1 MNSSQR
7 NINQVVNDIN
17 NGILPVEL
25 MFVKNE
31 DEGLDLSKLQ
41 YNTFYR
47 TPQYYDSL
55 MPKCLKNIPGYEK
68 MLEKMK
74 EDNEHLTLS
83 QAMDLRKNGD
93 KDEELNKLLEDEV
106 KELFDELNNI
116 KIETE

>member
-1 MNSSQR
+1 MNSTR
-7 NINQVVNDIN
+7 NVNQVVNDIN

-55 MPKCLKNIPGYEK
+55 LPQCLKQLPGYEK
-68 MLEKMK
+68 MVEKMM
-74 EDNEHLTLS
+74 EDNQNLTLS
-83 QAMDLRKNGD
+83 QAMDLRKQN
-93 KDEELNKLLEDEV
+93 KDEELKNKLLEDEV